1 MTSFSNRNPIPIAVV
16 GIVVL
21 ALITMAAY
29 RSDDLPVIGGGTTYT
44 AAFSEAA
51 GLSAGDPVYVAGIE
65 VGRVSEVR
73 LDGDRVLVS
82 LRVADAWI
90 GDETTAAIQI
100 RTLLGAKYVSLDPQG
115 DSVLDPDDTIPLQR
129 TTSPYDVVEAF
140 NGLSGTIDDIDTA
153 QLAQSMRV
161 LSDTFR
167 GTSEE
172 VRGALD
178 GLSRLS
184 ETIASRDRQLERL
197 LANTR
202 NVSGVLADRNAE
214 FERLI
219 QDGNLLLEE
228 VRLRRDAISALLTN
242 TQRLSQELRGLVA
255 DNGAQLRPA
264 LEQLDR
270 VAAVLQRNQDN
281 LNEALRLEAT
291 FVRVFANVLSNG
303 RWFDSYVCGLVPPEE
318 YPVINNGGC

>member
-21 ALITMAAY
+21 ALITLAAY

-73 LDGDRVLVS
+73 LDGARVLAS

-90 GDETTAAIQI
+90 GNETTAAIQI

-153 QLAQSMRV
+153 QLAQSMQV

-184 ETIASRDRQLERL
+184 ETIASRDQQLERL

-219 QDGNLLLEE
+219 RDGNLLLEE

-255 DNGAQLRPA
+255 DNEAQLRPA

-281 LNEALRLEAT
+281 LDEALRLEAT

-303 RWFDSYVCGLVPPEE
+303 HWFDSYVCGLVPPEE
-318 YPVINNGGC
+318 YPLFNNGGC